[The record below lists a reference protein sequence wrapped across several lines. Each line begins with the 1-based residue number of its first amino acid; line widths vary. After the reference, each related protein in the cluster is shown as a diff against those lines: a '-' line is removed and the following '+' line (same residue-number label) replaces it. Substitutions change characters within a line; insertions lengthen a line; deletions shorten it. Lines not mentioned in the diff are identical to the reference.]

1 MSLEIRPVTPGTRA
15 VFAAILE
22 EANAWQKARGSEG
35 WARPF
40 DDAWMRPRLERGE
53 LFLACDAAGPVAS
66 LRLLW
71 EDRPFWGAR
80 ETGDSLYLHSFA
92 VRRDRAGCGLGR
104 AVIETVA
111 DRARARGRSRLRLDC
126 FAANERLVAYY
137 ARNGFVPAGAV
148 AVDGRTMA
156 LMERALGGG
165 AGR

>member
-15 VFAAILE
+15 VFAAIVE

-40 DDAWMRPRLERGE
+40 DDAWMLPRIERGE

-80 ETGDSLYLHSFA
+80 EVGDSLYLHSFA

-104 AVIETVA
+104 ATIEAVA
-111 DRARARGRSRLRLDC
+111 AIARARGRRRLRLDC
-126 FAANERLVAYY
+126 FSANRGLIAYY
-137 ARNGFVPAGAV
+137 GRAGFVSAGAV
-148 AVDGRTMA
+148 TVDGRAMA
-156 LMERALGGG
+156 LMERLL
-165 AGR
+165 